1 MTTEQTDTLI
11 AVLCTFAR
19 SEVKNLVQEW
29 TSCCCH
35 VFAVKGVNF
44 YGPCS
49 EFIVSG
55 SDCGNVYL
63 WHRDT
68 EKIVNF
74 FHADDG
80 GVVSFEL
87 IFPLIMFTMEADLDY

>member
-1 MTTEQTDTLI
+1 MVGQYG
-11 AVLCTFAR
+11 
-19 SEVKNLVQEW
+19 
-29 TSCCCH
+29 SCCGL
-35 VFAVKGVNF
+35 FAVKGVNF
-44 YGPCS
+44 YGPQS

-63 WHRDT
+63 WHHDS

-80 GVVSFEL
+80 GVVRIRTFVTNVVF
-87 IFPLIMFTMEADLDY
+87 I

>member
-1 MTTEQTDTLI
+1 M
-11 AVLCTFAR
+11 
-19 SEVKNLVQEW
+19 SP
-29 TSCCCH
+29 
-35 VFAVKGVNF
+35 VKGVNF
-44 YGPCS
+44 YGPQS

-63 WHRDT
+63 WHRDS

-80 GVVSFEL
+80 GVVCIGASGCLSVLINIDFL
-87 IFPLIMFTMEADLDY
+87 IFSEVFTA

>member
-1 MTTEQTDTLI
+1 M
-11 AVLCTFAR
+11 
-19 SEVKNLVQEW
+19 
-29 TSCCCH
+29 
-35 VFAVKGVNF
+35 FAVKGVNF

-49 EFIVSG
+49 EFIVTG

-80 GVVSFEL
+80 GVVRISKLAF
-87 IFPLIMFTMEADLDY
+87 F

>member
-1 MTTEQTDTLI
+1 M
-11 AVLCTFAR
+11 
-19 SEVKNLVQEW
+19 
-29 TSCCCH
+29 SCCCH
-35 VFAVKGVNF
+35 MFAVKGVNF

-49 EFIVSG
+49 EFIVTG

-80 GVVSFEL
+80 GVVRISKLAF
-87 IFPLIMFTMEADLDY
+87 F

>member
-1 MTTEQTDTLI
+1 M
-11 AVLCTFAR
+11 
-19 SEVKNLVQEW
+19 
-29 TSCCCH
+29 
-35 VFAVKGVNF
+35 FAVKGVNF

-80 GVVSFEL
+80 GVVSICNFL
-87 IFPLIMFTMEADLDY
+87 QLSFLMFTMKIAFHYLVE